1 MSPLKKCLAL
11 IFSGITGAFSA
22 PVDNLISYWD
32 FENNVNDQA
41 SVGGTFDNGTWVGT
55 AGFTSGQHGQAIFLE
70 GSNYVSINS
79 SADVDRTGS
88 DMTLATW
95 FQASTWDTS
104 WQCLVAKGEGSRWRI
119 HRRANDADA
128 IAFAGG
134 SGDISGGSVNDG
146 QWHHLVA
153 VSEAGVSTRLFIDG
167 VLVATGDGPGIA
179 SSAGPMLIGEN
190 PDSTGRRWKGAIDD
204 MGIFNIP
211 LNEHQ
216 ANALYT
222 LSNDPGLGYHYDL
235 QQANQL
241 IAAHSGGPGTTVT
254 VADTTWDYVGSDPAD
269 GRDFLQLATDGS
281 GIAGSTGPGIR
292 DFSADHPLI
301 PTGDPVTLSW
311 EIAGTPDTLTIDQG
325 IGNILPLTTNGI
337 GSLTLDPGPTV
348 NTTYT
353 LTASDADGTNTRAL
367 TVNVTPNPIIEFL
380 TASKTIIPPDTSVTF
395 NWNVLNATSISLN
408 GSDVTGTTQI
418 TLTPPGTT
426 TYTLSATNAQ
436 GSSTRDILIT
446 VIIPG
451 EPVISEFSA
460 DSDGTFPD
468 EDEDSSDWIEIFN
481 PSASTAIL
489 TDYYLTDDSGNL
501 TKWRI
506 PDTTLDPLSH
516 FVVFASGKDRSING
530 SELHTNFSLRASGEY
545 LALTKQ
551 TPGGIVILSEFNPYP
566 AQLAGYSYGLNPDG
580 STFGYFQ
587 TPTPN
592 ADNGTGLSDYV
603 RDTNFSF
610 DRGFYDA
617 PFSLAITSDTIDAR
631 IRYTTDGSDP
641 TTSNGTLYSG
651 PITISGT
658 TVVKALAYKSGLVPT
673 NVDAHTYVFL
683 DDVLT
688 QADNPPG
695 YPTGTD
701 FGMDPDV
708 VNNPAYSGTI
718 KDDLKSIPSL
728 SLSMPISSLFGG
740 SGIYTNSNQSG
751 VAWER
756 PGSVEFI
763 YPDGS
768 PDKQVN
774 CGVRMQGGVGRN
786 SSFPKHSFRLLFK
799 RQYGDTKLRFPLF
812 RDATE
817 DAGGAVETFDS
828 IILRSGFN
836 NTWHRGSTGEEE
848 RAQYIRDQFTHDSQL
863 AMGHASPHGTFFHLY
878 INGLYWGVYNAV
890 ERPNA
895 DFGSS
900 YYGGEKEDWDALNSY
915 PRNVV
920 DGTAADWIQAH
931 AIANA
936 GVADQAGYDALSQYV
951 DIPNLIDYML
961 VNFYGGNL
969 DWDDHNWYSINP
981 RVDGG
986 GYKFVCWDAER
997 TLENVSGDNRTGVG
1011 QEDKPSRL
1019 YSQLRANPEFRLQ
1032 FADRAHKHLFNGG
1045 ALTPTKTVPR
1055 YLALST
1061 YIDRAIVGES
1071 ARWGDSKRANPYTR
1085 DVEWVTERD
1094 RLLGSYLPQRTDV
1107 TLNQLRGASLY
1118 PNTDAPVF
1126 SQHGGH
1132 VASTTELTM
1141 SNTSGTIY
1149 YTIDGTDPRL
1159 PGGNI
1164 NPAAVQ
1170 YDGSVSSTTLVASGS
1185 TWKYLDDGSDQG
1197 IAWRAPGFNDNN
1209 WAAGAAELGY
1219 GDGGEVTTV
1228 ASGPDNAKFITTYF
1242 RHEFDVADPSLFTS
1256 LSLELQRDDGAI
1268 VYLNGTPVMTSN
1280 MPGGTVTFNTPASGV
1295 AGGGDETTFYSQ
1307 SVDISN
1313 LVTGTNV
1320 LAVEVHQVSG
1330 TSSDVSFDL
1339 RLRGTASNALNPFFM
1354 TATGPLRARA
1364 LDGITWSAL
1373 NEADFIVNS
1382 AFASDQ
1388 NLVISEI
1395 NYRPAGPTPTEEAA
1409 DFNESSNFEFLEL
1422 TNIAGVDLDLT
1433 NVRFTSGITFNF
1445 SDSPNGIILPAGGRL
1460 LVVNNLAAFRQRY
1473 PGVPTSLIAGEFE
1486 GNLNNDGETIELLAG
1501 DGSVIRNFTYNDKA
1515 PWPESADGD
1524 GFSLVLV
1531 NPAGNP
1537 DHADPL
1543 NWRPS
1548 VAINGTPAATDAT
1561 TFSGNPLAD
1570 LDADGTNALL
1580 EYAFKSSDTT
1590 SGDSLLPGAQL
1601 DSYNFGAGPVP
1612 ALSFTFLRNLAADD
1626 LIYLVQLSDDLN
1638 DWDTDPGELVHTAS
1652 MNNGDGTSSET
1663 YVMTAPISSAT
1674 RIFVRLLVQIRT
1686 P

>member
-1 MSPLKKCLAL
+1 MSPFTKCLAL
-11 IFSGITGAFSA
+11 ICSGITGAFSA
-22 PVDNLISYWD
+22 PVDNLVSYWD
-32 FENNVNDQA
+32 FENNLNDQA

-55 AGFTSGQHGQAIFLE
+55 AGFTAGQHGQAIFLD
-70 GSNYVSINS
+70 GSNFVSINS
-79 SADVDRTGS
+79 SADIDRTGA
-88 DMTLATW
+88 DMSLSTW
-95 FQASTWDTS
+95 FQVATWDTN
-104 WQCLVAKGEGSRWRI
+104 WQCLVAKGEGSFWRI
-119 HRRANDADA
+119 HRRSNDANA

-153 VSEAGVSTRLFIDG
+153 VSEAGISTRLFVDG
-167 VLVATGDGPGIA
+167 VLVATGAGPGIP
-179 SSAGPMLIGEN
+179 SGAGPVFIGDN
-190 PDSTGRRWKGAIDD
+190 PGSPGRHWKGAVDD
-204 MGIFNIP
+204 MGMFDIP
-211 LNEHQ
+211 LNDHQ
-216 ANALYT
+216 VGAIYE
-222 LSNDPGLGYHYDL
+222 LSSDPGLGYHYTL
-235 QQANQL
+235 KQANQL
-241 IAAHSGGPGTTVT
+241 IAAHAGGPGTSVT
-254 VADTTWDYVGSDPAD
+254 VADTNWEYASSDPAD

-292 DFSADHPLI
+292 NFSADHPLI

-311 EIAGTPDTLTIDQG
+311 EITGSPDTLTIDQG
-325 IGNILPLTTNGI
+325 IGNVLPLTTDGS
-337 GSLTLDPGPTV
+337 GSLTLDPGPTA

-353 LTASDADGTNTRAL
+353 LTTSNPDGTNTRAI
-367 TVNVTPNPIIEFL
+367 TVEVTPHPIIELF
-380 TASKTIIPPDTSVTF
+380 TASSTITPPDTPVTVT
-395 NWNVLNATSISLN
+395 WSVLNSTSISLN
-408 GSDVTGTTQI
+408 GTDVTGTTEI

-426 TYTLSATNAQ
+426 TYTLTATNAQ
-436 GSSTRDILIT
+436 GSSTADVLIT
-446 VIIPG
+446 IIIPG

-460 DSDGTFPD
+460 DGDGSFPD
-468 EDEDSSDWIEIFN
+468 EDGDSSDWIEIYN

-489 TDYYLTDDSGNL
+489 TDYYLTDDPNNP
-501 TKWRI
+501 TKWRL
-506 PDTTLDPLSH
+506 PDTTLDPLTH
-516 FVVFASGKDRSING
+516 LVIFASGKDRAVAG

-551 TPGGIVILSEFNPYP
+551 TPTGILILSEFNPYP

-580 STFGYFQ
+580 TTYGYFQ
-587 TPTPN
+587 NPTPDKN
-592 ADNGTGLSDYV
+592 NNGTGLSDYV
-603 RDTNFSF
+603 RDTSFSI

-617 PFSLAITSDTIDAR
+617 PFSLAITTNTLDAQ

-641 TTSNGTLYSG
+641 TTSHGTLYSA
-651 PITISGT
+651 PLNITAT
-658 TVVKALAYKSGLVPT
+658 TVIKALAYKTGLVPT

-683 DDVLT
+683 DDVLAQT
-688 QADNPPG
+688 DNPPG
-695 YPTGTD
+695 YPSGTD

-708 VNNPAYSGTI
+708 VNDPNYSGTI
-718 KDDLKSIPSL
+718 KNDLKSIPSL
-728 SLSMPISSLFGG
+728 SLAMPISSLFGG

-756 PGSVEFI
+756 AGSVEFI

-817 DAGGAVETFDS
+817 DAEGAVDTFDS

-836 NTWHRGSTGEEE
+836 NTWHRGVSSEEN
-848 RAQYIRDQFTHDSQL
+848 RAQYTRDQFLHNSQL
-863 AMGHASPHGTFFHLY
+863 AMGHASCHGTFFHLY
-878 INGLYWGVYNAV
+878 LNGLYWGVYNAV

-900 YYGGEKEDWDALNSY
+900 YYGGDKDDWDALNSY

-920 DGTAADWIQAH
+920 DGTAGQWLQAH

-997 TLENVSGDNRTGVG
+997 TLENVNGDNRTGVG
-1011 QEDKPSRL
+1011 QADKPSRL

-1032 FADRAHKHLFNGG
+1032 FADHAHRHLFNGG

-1055 YLALST
+1055 FLDLST

-1071 ARWGDSKRANPYTR
+1071 ARWGDSKRATPYTR
-1085 DVEWVTERD
+1085 DAEWVTERD
-1094 RLLGSYLPQRTDV
+1094 RLLGNYLPQRTEV
-1107 TLNQLRGASLY
+1107 TLGQLRSASLY

-1149 YTIDGTDPRL
+1149 YTIDGSDPRL

-1164 NPAAVQ
+1164 NPDALQ
-1170 YDGSVSSTTLVASGS
+1170 YDGSVSSSTLVAAGS
-1185 TWKYLDDGSDQG
+1185 TWKYLDDGSNQG
-1197 IAWRAPGFNDNN
+1197 TAWRTPAFDDTS
-1209 WAAGAAELGY
+1209 WASGAAELGY
-1219 GDGGEVTTV
+1219 GDGGEVTTL
-1228 ASGPDNAKFITTYF
+1228 ASGPDGDKFITTYF
-1242 RHEFDVADPSLFTS
+1242 RHEFNVTDPSLFTS

-1268 VYLNGTPVMTSN
+1268 VYLNGSPVMTSN
-1280 MPGGTVTFNTPASGV
+1280 MPGGTVNFDTPASGV
-1295 AGGGDETTFYSQ
+1295 AGGGDETTFFSQ
-1307 SVDISN
+1307 SLGLSN
-1313 LVTGTNV
+1313 LVIGTNV
-1320 LAVEVHQVSG
+1320 LAVEVHQASG
-1330 TSSDVSFDL
+1330 TSSDISFDL
-1339 RLRGTASNALNPFFM
+1339 RLRGTASNTLNPFFK

-1364 LDGITWSAL
+1364 LNGIDWSAL
-1373 NEADFIVNS
+1373 NEADFIVDS
-1382 AFASDQ
+1382 TFANDQ
-1388 NLVISEI
+1388 NLVINEI
-1395 NYRPAGPTPTEEAA
+1395 HYRPAGPTPTEETAG
-1409 DFNESSNFEFLEL
+1409 FNESSDFEFIEL

-1433 NVRFTSGITFNF
+1433 NVRFTLGVTFTF
-1445 SDSPNGIILPAGGRL
+1445 SDSPHGPILPANGRVI
-1460 LVVNNLAAFRQRY
+1460 VVNNLAAFQLRY
-1473 PGVPTSLIAGEFE
+1473 PGLPASVIAGEFS
-1486 GNLNNDGETIELLAG
+1486 GSLNNDGETIELLAG
-1501 DGSVIRNFTYNDKA
+1501 DDSVIRRFTYNDKA
-1515 PWPESADGD
+1515 PWPESSDGD

-1531 NPAGNP
+1531 DPAGNP

-1548 VAINGTPAATDAT
+1548 VALHGTPAGTDAT
-1561 TFSGNPLAD
+1561 TFSGDPRAD
-1570 LDADGTNALL
+1570 LDTDGTNALL
-1580 EYAFKSSDTT
+1580 EYAFKSSDATPR
-1590 SGDSLLPGAQL
+1590 DSILPGAHL
-1601 DSYNFGAGPVP
+1601 ISHDFGTGPVST
-1612 ALSFTFLRNLAADD
+1612 LSFTFSRNLAADD
-1626 LIYLVQLSDDLN
+1626 LIYTVQLSANLTAWN
-1638 DWDTDPGELVHTAS
+1638 TDPGALIHTAS
-1652 MNNGDGTSSET
+1652 LNNGDGTSSET
-1663 YVMTAPISSAT
+1663 YLMAAPISANT
-1674 RIFVRLLVQIRT
+1674 QKFIRLLVQVR